1 MLFSPPLNTFLP
13 WKSTVSWA
21 RFAPYRNRPFGC
33 TWTVPAAWRDRR
45 VGGPARVS
53 ARKAI
58 SALIRPASILYVYIL
73 FWVSIETYIQ
83 GFVGWK
89 SRCRGPKFLPPSG
102 AIDTALV
109 STPFL
114 YSKALSAL
122 GSSAL
127 LEV

>member
-45 VGGPARVS
+45 FVGSASVS

-58 SALIRPASILYVYIL
+58 SGLIRPASILYVYIL

-83 GFVGWK
+83 GFVGGK
-89 SRCRGPKFLPPSG
+89 SRCAAPKPPPPWG
-102 AIDTALV
+102 AV
-109 STPFL
+109 EP
-114 YSKALSAL
+114 
-122 GSSAL
+122 
-127 LEV
+127 